1 MRNENEPRLL
11 LARDIDDVFSQGD
24 NISLISII
32 SRLAFGRNAFY
43 PPQSPTPPLKLLVAP
58 KRGKKEEKKGM
69 NDKVDQEDVVIRTI
83 FIDEASFR
91 IDSIDEIL
99 EIDFQFSE
107 RKKEKK
113 KGGEENFHRRKS
125 FCYRELWTD
134 RGIHT
139 HICTYTHTYIHTQ
152 KERKEENEKYA

>member
-1 MRNENEPRLL
+1 
-11 LARDIDDVFSQGD
+11 
-24 NISLISII
+24 
-32 SRLAFGRNAFY
+32 
-43 PPQSPTPPLKLLVAP
+43 
-58 KRGKKEEKKGM
+58 M

-139 HICTYTHTYIHTQ
+139 HIYTYTHTYIHTQ